1 MRKMAGLQAGPLP
14 QALLANTTER
24 ISWKIRCKLTS
35 AHNPSSHHPHDVVA
49 PHPPLPPPP
58 PQPPFP
64 SIHPRERSETAAPT
78 GKNDRQVVHQL
89 SVGALA
95 CAALP
100 GDAGGLARPE
110 TGGPLARLG
119 GEAVSAEP
127 PRQPLERLVQRVAH
141 HPLQDDHGGGGSG
154 GGGSGGWV
162 AGVQRMGKQGTHK
175 KEGAG
180 KKGKWLGVKGGEDA
194 SRILGGGGGRGR
206 RRGRGPAK
214 ERDGEKWGEC
224 ETVCGCAE
232 VVAAARP
239 AGGIAWT
246 VWAMTNVSLTYSPL
260 ADIQCI

>member
-1 MRKMAGLQAGPLP
+1 
-14 QALLANTTER
+14 
-24 ISWKIRCKLTS
+24 
-35 AHNPSSHHPHDVVA
+35 
-49 PHPPLPPPP
+49 
-58 PQPPFP
+58 
-64 SIHPRERSETAAPT
+64 
-78 GKNDRQVVHQL
+78 
-89 SVGALA
+89 
-95 CAALP
+95 
-100 GDAGGLARPE
+100 
-110 TGGPLARLG
+110 
-119 GEAVSAEP
+119 
-127 PRQPLERLVQRVAH
+127 
-141 HPLQDDHGGGGSG
+141 
-154 GGGSGGWV
+154 
-162 AGVQRMGKQGTHK
+162 MGKQGTHK